1 MNDNQCEY
9 CLYLAYDEELEDD
22 YCSIRLD
29 QDELEK
35 LRYTQHSSCPYFR
48 QGDDYSIVKKQ
59 AF

>member
-1 MNDNQCEY
+1 MKDNQCDY
-9 CLYLAYDEELEDD
+9 CLYKAYDEETDED
-22 YCSIRLD
+22 YCSISLD

-35 LRYTQHSSCPYFR
+35 LRYNRHASCPYFR